1 MESNIIEVKI
11 DKGVIIVK
19 AVIKDEVGQVLQV
32 IELNPK
38 TFKTGSRGYHGYGK
52 LSVNGSRY
60 QANLMLVE
68 IGSKKA
74 KKS

>member
-1 MESNIIEVKI
+1 MEVKI
-11 DKGVIIVK
+11 YKGVIIVK
-19 AVIKDEVGQVLQV
+19 ALIKDEVGQVLQV

-38 TFKTGSRGYHGYGK
+38 TFKTGSRGYHGHGK

-68 IGSKKA
+68 IHSKG
-74 KKS
+74 KK

>member
-1 MESNIIEVKI
+1 MEVKI
-11 DKGVIIVK
+11 YKGVIIVK
-19 AVIKDEVGQVLQV
+19 ALIKDGVGQVLQV

-68 IGSKKA
+68 IHSKG
-74 KKS
+74 KK